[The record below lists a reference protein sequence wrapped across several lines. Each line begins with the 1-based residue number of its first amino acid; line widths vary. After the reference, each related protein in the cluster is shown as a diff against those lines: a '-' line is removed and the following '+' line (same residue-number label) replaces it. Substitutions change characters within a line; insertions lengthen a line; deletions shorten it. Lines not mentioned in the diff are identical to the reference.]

1 MINEFLTSVIHRPY
15 VFIFLASYLVLAKIR
30 WGTAKTLIWLVSG
43 YAIAWLSEYSSINT
57 GFPYGEYH
65 YIYAN
70 MPGELMIAGVPFF
83 DSLSYPFMI
92 FAGFTTAALVMKTE
106 RGLKVAFLGA
116 IFTTLLDVI
125 IDPISKLGSQWF
137 LGEIYYYVEK
147 GFYFGVPFSNFAG
160 WFLVSLAVILFNQ
173 GIWQL
178 AGGKGETLNMGK
190 KEILYP
196 AFYAGIGLFG
206 AAIAAY
212 ISAYWIFAAN
222 LIIVI
227 VVMIVTMKSF
237 RSSMRALP

>member
-1 MINEFLTSVIHRPY
+1 
-15 VFIFLASYLVLAKIR
+15 
-30 WGTAKTLIWLVSG
+30 
-43 YAIAWLSEYSSINT
+43 
-57 GFPYGEYH
+57 
-65 YIYAN
+65 
-70 MPGELMIAGVPFF
+70 
-83 DSLSYPFMI
+83 
-92 FAGFTTAALVMKTE
+92 MKTE

-196 AFYAGIGLFG
+196 AFYAGMG
-206 AAIAAY
+206 A
-212 ISAYWIFAAN
+212 
-222 LIIVI
+222 
-227 VVMIVTMKSF
+227 F
-237 RSSMRALP
+237 RSR